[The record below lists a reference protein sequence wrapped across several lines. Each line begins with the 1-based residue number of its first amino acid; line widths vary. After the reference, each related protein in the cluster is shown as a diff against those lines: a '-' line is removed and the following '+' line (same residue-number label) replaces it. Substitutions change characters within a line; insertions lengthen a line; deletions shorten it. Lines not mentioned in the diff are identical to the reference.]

1 MEFLIPNT
9 WLPALFLSKNYL
21 PDRTWIIV
29 GSSSLHCFPPSSTL
43 SPKITVLFAVSP
55 HLCQVC
61 QASFYRK
68 IGIFFLNRHHYSK
81 VIIWNNLLHFHN
93 APIFFVKILQRLN
106 WGSCCQITILCY
118 AIVNLLFVIND
129 FNPLEGFLR
138 NICRFEKCFMSCTWL
153 LTKYIVWIE

>member
-68 IGIFFLNRHHYSK
+68 IVIFFLNRHHYSK

-93 APIFFVKILQRLN
+93 APIFLSKYCKDLIEVPVAKLQSSAMQLWIYYLLLMIL
-106 WGSCCQITILCY
+106 IH
-118 AIVNLLFVIND
+118 
-129 FNPLEGFLR
+129 
-138 NICRFEKCFMSCTWL
+138 
-153 LTKYIVWIE
+153 